1 MSITRSSFKVGHVL
15 AWLVAAVMG
24 LGVNACGGGSGAV
37 APLTTPIAPTTPPT
51 APPDAV
57 MPSVTTLNSS
67 LSNPWGMAVLPSGE
81 LLVTQRGGSL
91 LRLSANGASSSPISG
106 VLPVNDSGQGG
117 LLGLALD
124 PEFATSPWVYWAY
137 SESGSG
143 TEAGLTVTYYIGS
156 GLFDLSINVIG
167 IDKTT
172 LTNSH
177 IHLGAPGVN
186 GGIIFDLGMGTS
198 PNWTNTATGM
208 SLSLTGQTFPAANVA
223 DMFAF
228 NTYLNLH
235 TAAFPGGEIRGQIG
249 GAAPV
254 PLPAAAWLLGSGLI
268 GLVAASRKKAAR
280 S

>member
-1 MSITRSSFKVGHVL
+1 MNRI
-15 AWLVAAVMG
+15 
-24 LGVNACGGGSGAV
+24 
-37 APLTTPIAPTTPPT
+37 
-51 APPDAV
+51 
-57 MPSVTTLNSS
+57 TTLILFSLSMLLTALPAQAITIYSTTLYSTLTGLNSVPSNSS
-67 LSNPWGMAVLPSGE
+67 TA
-81 LLVTQRGGSL
+81 
-91 LRLSANGASSSPISG
+91 SAT
-106 VLPVNDSGQGG
+106 GQ
-117 LLGLALD
+117 L
-124 PEFATSPWVYWAY
+124 
-137 SESGSG
+137 
-143 TEAGLTVTYYIGS
+143 TYYNGS

-186 GGIIFDLGMGTS
+186 GGIIFNLGAGTS

-208 SLSLTGQTFPAANVA
+208 SLSLMGQTFPAANVGDLLA
-223 DMFAF
+223 H

-268 GLVAASRKKAAR
+268 GLVGAAR
-280 S
+280 RKTRS